1 MRCLQ
6 PTRFVH
12 LTAIAVGLLMLL
24 TPAALAQRS
33 TPVQVLQ
40 ASGAANDNFGQ
51 SVAIDGD
58 TMIVGVPRDLVG
70 GNSAQGSVEIY
81 RWTGS
86 GWSVEATLTAT
97 GGAANDN
104 FGVSVAIQGNTAIVG
119 ANLDDVSTNADQG
132 SAYVF
137 IRSGTTWTQQAQ
149 LTAAGGAAG
158 DQFGISVAI
167 ADDAVIV
174 GASLDDVG
182 GTNNQ
187 GSAYVFTRSG
197 TTWTQQAQ
205 LTAAGGAASDQFG
218 ASVALSG
225 DTAII
230 GARLD
235 DVAGLVDQGSAYVF
249 VRSGATWTQQSQ
261 LNATGG
267 DVGDNFGAS
276 VALSGDT
283 AIIGARADDVG
294 ANTDQGS
301 AYIFIRSGTTWTQQ
315 AQLSVAGG
323 SASDQFGIAVAISG
337 QTVIV
342 GANRSDWGTGG
353 NQGSASVFTRS
364 GTTWTQQAQLTASD
378 GAANDDFGRSV
389 GLSGDFAIIG
399 APTDDVGANGDQ
411 GTAWVFSRV
420 GSAWIGPDLT
430 LVVSDGAALDNFG
443 HAVAIDGDTA
453 IVSAPLDDVGANVD
467 QGSAYIFVRSGTT
480 WTQQAQ
486 LIAADG
492 VPNDEFGRSVA
503 ISGNTALVGVPLF
516 DIDVGF
522 GNVGKVYV
530 FIRSGTIWTQQALLN
545 PPSVSV
551 SALFGE
557 SVALSGDIAVVGS
570 PGSGTGGAAHVF
582 SRSGVTWSF
591 RQSLSRSDAAA
602 GDSFGVAAA
611 FTGGTMIV
619 GADRDDVDAN
629 TDQGSAYVFTLNTF
643 GTTWIQQAKLTAA
656 DGAASDR
663 FGASVSASGDSAI
676 VGAPADDVGA
686 NTNQG
691 SAYVFTRPP
700 AGTTW
705 TQQAKLLAADGAAS
719 DEFGRSVGFSGDM
732 VIVGAN
738 LDNIAAAS
746 DQGSASIFSRSGTI
760 WTQRAQFTAPGGVAN
775 DQFGRS
781 VAISESSAI
790 AGAFVD
796 DVGGNV
802 NQGSALVFDVSV
814 GDYSQARND
823 TLAIFYPTVAA
834 ALSSASN
841 GQQVTASE
849 AAWRMASSLDTTGR
863 SLTLRSSGDLRTPST
878 TSIDLAGSSAL
889 VALSGIM
896 DIFGQLRTAA
906 GANASVSASQV
917 FTLGSRG
924 VITVR
929 TESGLSVTAPVT
941 NLFATTDL
949 EQGAS
954 LTFSGSVHALGAAAT
969 LIAPFADATVR
980 VRGNANLAINAN
992 TRYDLSLATLQLE
1005 GTGTEQTLEVMSA
1018 DIGASDLGLDR
1029 TIAGHYPIGTLRIG
1043 PSSSTVRLVDAHD
1056 NDNLGQGSCEAIYV
1070 DTLRIEAGS
1079 RLINTSCKVYCR
1091 TLINN
1096 GVVDVPA
1103 NLVLI
1108 VTEPVCDSIDFNND
1122 TSFFDPTDIEAFLS
1136 VFSEGPCIP
1145 ETATCNDID
1154 FNNDGALFDPCDI
1167 DSFLLTFSEGP
1178 CTLCGQ

>member
-1 MRCLQ
+1 M
-6 PTRFVH
+6 
-12 LTAIAVGLLMLL
+12 LTQIRLVTALAAVVAAC
-24 TPAALAQRS
+24 PALAQRS

-70 GNSAQGSVEIY
+70 GNAAQGSVEIH

-86 GWSVEATLTAT
+86 GWTLEATLTAV

-104 FGVSVAIQGNTAIVG
+104 FGVSVAIQGDTAIVG

-137 IRSGTTWTQQAQ
+137 TRSGTTWTQQAQ
-149 LTAAGGAAG
+149 LTAAGGAVS
-158 DQFGISVAI
+158 DQFGVAVAI
-167 ADDAVIV
+167 AGDAVIV

-197 TTWTQQAQ
+197 TTWTQQTQ

-235 DVAGLVDQGSAYVF
+235 DVGSFVDQGAAYVF
-249 VRSGATWTQQSQ
+249 VRSGTTWTQQAQ
-261 LNATGG
+261 LLATGG
-267 DVGDNFGAS
+267 DIGDNFGSS
-276 VALSGDT
+276 VAVSGDT
-283 AIIGARADDVG
+283 AIIGARGDDVG

-301 AYIFIRSGTTWTQQ
+301 AYIFTRSGTTWTQQ
-315 AQLSVAGG
+315 TQLNASDGA
-323 SASDQFGIAVAISG
+323 ASDQLGIAVAISG

-342 GANRSDWGTGG
+342 GANRSDWGTSG
-353 NQGSASVFTRS
+353 NQGSAFVFTRS

-378 GAANDDFGRSV
+378 GAANDEFGRSV
-389 GLSGDFAIIG
+389 GLSGDFTIIG
-399 APTDDVGANGDQ
+399 AFTDDVGANGDQ

-420 GSAWIGPDLT
+420 GSVWIGPDLT
-430 LVVSDGAALDNFG
+430 LLASDGAALDNFG

-467 QGSAYIFVRSGTT
+467 QGSAYIFVRAGTT

-492 VPNDEFGRSVA
+492 VPNEEFGRSVA

-516 DIDVGF
+516 DFNISV

-530 FIRSGTIWTQQALLN
+530 FIRSGTTWTQQTVLIT
-545 PPSVSV
+545 PSAGV

-570 PGSGTGGAAHVF
+570 PGAGTGGTAYVYG
-582 SRSGVTWSF
+582 RSGASWTF
-591 RQSLSRSDAAA
+591 RQSLPRSDAAS
-602 GDSFGVAAA
+602 GDGFGSAVAIS
-611 FTGGTMIV
+611 GGVIVV
-619 GADRDDVDAN
+619 GADRDDVGAN
-629 TDQGSAYVFTLNTF
+629 ADQGSAYVFALNTA
-643 GTTWIQQAKLTAA
+643 GTSWVQQAQLTAA

-663 FGASVSASGDSAI
+663 FGASVSISGDTAI
-676 VGAPADDVGA
+676 AGSPSDDVGA
-686 NTNQG
+686 NANQG
-691 SAYVFTRPP
+691 SAYVVTRPP

-719 DEFGRSVGFSGDM
+719 DEFGRSVALSGDIA
-732 VIVGAN
+732 IVGAN

-746 DQGSASIFSRSGTI
+746 DQGSASIFSRSGTT
-760 WTQRAQFTAPGGVAN
+760 WTQQAQFTAPGGAAS

-781 VAISESSAI
+781 VAISGSSAI
-790 AGAFVD
+790 VGAFVD
-796 DVGGNV
+796 DVSGNT

-814 GDYSQARND
+814 GDYSHARND
-823 TLAIFYPTVAA
+823 TLAIFYPTLAA
-834 ALSSASN
+834 ALSPATS
-841 GQQVTASE
+841 GQQITASE
-849 AAWRMASSLDTTGR
+849 ATWRLASSADTTGR

-878 TSIDLAGSSAL
+878 TSIELAGNSAL
-889 VALSGIM
+889 VAISGTM

-906 GANASVSASQV
+906 GANVSVSASQV

-924 VITVR
+924 VMTVR
-929 TESGLSVTAPVT
+929 ANSGLSVTAPAS
-941 NLFATTDL
+941 NLFAPTDL
-949 EQGAS
+949 EQGAL
-954 LTFSGSVHALGAAAT
+954 LTLSGSVNALGAAAT

-980 VRGNANLAINAN
+980 VRGNFNVAINAN
-992 TRYDLSLATLQLE
+992 TRYDMSLATLQLE
-1005 GTGTEQTLEVMSA
+1005 GTGSEQTLEVMSA
-1018 DIGASDLGLDR
+1018 DIGANDSGRDR
-1029 TIAGHYPIGTLRIG
+1029 TIAGHYRVGTLRIG
-1043 PSSSTVRLVDAHD
+1043 PSSSTVRLVDTHD
-1056 NDNLGQGSCEAIYV
+1056 NDGLGQGSCEAIYV
-1070 DTLRIEAGS
+1070 DTLQIDAGS
-1079 RLINTSCKVYCR
+1079 RLINPTCR
-1091 TLINN
+1091 IYYNTLINSGTIDFPAN
-1096 GVVDVPA
+1096 VIPLAAPCPADLNNDGLVDDADFSIFVVAYDILDCADPTMPAGCPADLNADGVVDD
-1103 NLVLI
+1103 L
-1108 VTEPVCDSIDFNND
+1108 DFQ
-1122 TSFFDPTDIEAFLS
+1122 
-1136 VFSEGPCIP
+1136 VFVVAYDE
-1145 ETATCNDID
+1145 
-1154 FNNDGALFDPCDI
+1154 
-1167 DSFLLTFSEGP
+1167 LLCP
-1178 CTLCGQ
+1178 

>member
-1 MRCLQ
+1 M
-6 PTRFVH
+6 
-12 LTAIAVGLLMLL
+12 LTQIRLFAALAAVVAAW
-24 TPAALAQRS
+24 PALAQRS

-70 GNSAQGSVEIY
+70 GNPAQGSAEVY

-86 GWSVEATLTAT
+86 GWTLEATLTAT

-104 FGVSVAIQGNTAIVG
+104 FGVSVAIQGDTAIVG

-137 IRSGTTWTQQAQ
+137 TRSGTTWTQQAQ
-149 LTAAGGAAG
+149 LTATGGAAG

-167 ADDAVIV
+167 AGDAVIV
-174 GASLDDVG
+174 GASFDDVG
-182 GTNNQ
+182 TTNNQ

-197 TTWTQQAQ
+197 TTWTQQTQ

-218 ASVALSG
+218 SSVALSG

-235 DVAGLVDQGSAYVF
+235 DVASLVDQGSAYIF
-249 VRSGATWTQQSQ
+249 VRSGATWTQQAQ

-267 DVGDNFGAS
+267 DVGDNFGSS

-294 ANTDQGS
+294 ANADQGS
-301 AYIFIRSGTTWTQQ
+301 AYVFTRSGTTWTQQ
-315 AQLSVAGG
+315 AQLNAPGG
-323 SASDQFGIAVAISG
+323 AASDQFGTAVAISG

-342 GANRSDWGTGG
+342 GANRSDWGTSG
-353 NQGSASVFTRS
+353 NQGSAFVFTRS
-364 GTTWTQQAQLTASD
+364 GTVWTQQAQLTASD

-430 LVVSDGAALDNFG
+430 LLASDGAALDNFG

-467 QGSAYIFVRSGTT
+467 QGSAYILVRSGTT

-492 VPNDEFGRSVA
+492 VANDEFGRSVA

-516 DIDVGF
+516 DIDVNF

-545 PPSVSV
+545 PPSVGV
-551 SALFGE
+551 GALFGE
-557 SVALSGDIAVVGS
+557 SVALVGDIAVVGS
-570 PGSGTGGAAHVF
+570 PGSGTGGAAYVF
-582 SRSGVTWSF
+582 GRSGVAWAF
-591 RQSLSRSDAAA
+591 RQSLARSDAAA
-602 GDSFGVAAA
+602 GDSFGVAVA
-611 FTGGTMIV
+611 FAGGTMIV
-619 GADRDDVDAN
+619 GADRDDVGVNA
-629 TDQGSAYVFTLNTF
+629 DQGSAYVFTLNTF

-663 FGASVSASGDSAI
+663 FGASVSVSGDTAI
-676 VGAPADDVGA
+676 VGSPSDDVGA
-686 NTNQG
+686 NANQG

-719 DEFGRSVGFSGDM
+719 DDFGRSVGVSGD
-732 VIVGAN
+732 IAIIGAG

-746 DQGSASIFSRSGTI
+746 DQGSASIFSRSGAT
-760 WTQRAQFTAPGGVAN
+760 WTQQAQFTAPGGAAS

-781 VAISESSAI
+781 VAISGGTAI
-790 AGAFVD
+790 VGAFVD
-796 DVGGNV
+796 DVGGNT

-814 GDYSQARND
+814 GDYSHARND
-823 TLAIFYPTVAA
+823 TLAIFYPTLAA
-834 ALSSASN
+834 ALSPATS
-841 GQQVTASE
+841 GQQITASE
-849 AAWRMASSLDTTGR
+849 AAWRLASAADTTGR

-878 TSIDLAGSSAL
+878 TSIELAGSSAL
-889 VALSGIM
+889 VALSGTM
-896 DIFGQLRTAA
+896 DVFGPLRTAA

-924 VITVR
+924 VLTVR
-929 TESGLSVTAPVT
+929 ANAGLSVTAPVS
-941 NLFATTDL
+941 NLFAPTDL

-954 LTFSGSVHALGAAAT
+954 LTFSGSVHAIGAAAT
-969 LIAPFADATVR
+969 LLAPFADATVR
-980 VRGNANLAINAN
+980 VRGHVDLAINSN

-1005 GTGTEQTLEVMSA
+1005 GTGAEQTLEVMSA
-1018 DIGASDLGLDR
+1018 DIGVDALGLDR
-1029 TIAGHYPIGTLRIG
+1029 TIAGHYPVGTLRIG
-1043 PSSSTVRLVDAHD
+1043 PAASTVRLVDNHD
-1056 NDNLGQGSCEAIYV
+1056 NDTLGQSSCEAIYV
-1070 DTLRIEAGS
+1070 DTLQIDAGS
-1079 RLINTSCKVYCR
+1079 RLINTTCR
-1091 TLINN
+1091 IYYNTLVNN
-1096 GVVDVPA
+1096 GTIDFPA
-1103 NLVLI
+1103 NVLPLAAPCSGDLNGDGF
-1108 VTEPVCDSIDFNND
+1108 VDDADFVIFAEAYNLLD
-1122 TSFFDPTDIEAFLS
+1122 CADPTMPPGCPADLNADGF
-1136 VFSEGPCIP
+1136 VDD
-1145 ETATCNDID
+1145 TD
-1154 FNNDGALFDPCDI
+1154 FVLFA
-1167 DSFLLTFSEGP
+1167 SAYNELLCP
-1178 CTLCGQ
+1178 